1 MLSIN
6 WEDVLAV
13 FSAKVTGAEDGAQVA
28 SLDDTQVQQ
37 MRDIMWEMNAVSSST
52 RTESHEVEVTEVDE
66 DGKETTPP
74 VLLTSSTDYEQMTLF

>member
-13 FSAKVTGAEDGAQVA
+13 FSAKVTGAENGAQVA

-37 MRDIMWEMNAVSSST
+37 MRDIMWEMTNYKKSIAFL
-52 RTESHEVEVTEVDE
+52 R
-66 DGKETTPP
+66 K
-74 VLLTSSTDYEQMTLF
+74 Y